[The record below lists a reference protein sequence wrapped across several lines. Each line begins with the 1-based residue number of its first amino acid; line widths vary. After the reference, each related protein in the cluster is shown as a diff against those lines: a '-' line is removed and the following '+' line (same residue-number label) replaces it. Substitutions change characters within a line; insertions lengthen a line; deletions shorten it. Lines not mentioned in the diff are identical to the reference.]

1 MRSVH
6 PGVGATP
13 GAWDGFTSLPRQ
25 ARDGEPVEPLA
36 GDHAQGVTALQKAR
50 RDFCEVISI
59 DRRGKE
65 VMRVKY
71 EENRVD
77 EMVLALMHLTTFKES
92 SGYRTWKNHDW
103 EVMDR
108 LHQKGFI
115 GNPKSKVR
123 SVDLTKEGQLR
134 SEELFKKQFS

>member
-1 MRSVH
+1 VAAIGETWFFLYTLH
-6 PGVGATP
+6 PTLCTDYFGL
-13 GAWDGFTSLPRQ
+13 SL
-25 ARDGEPVEPLA
+25 
-36 GDHAQGVTALQKAR
+36 ALSSPSA
-50 RDFCEVISI
+50 DI
-59 DRRGKE
+59 DWRGKE